1 MEVLGLVAGG
11 FGTALQPINV
21 GFLMVGVLL
30 GLVIGVLPGL
40 GGTSGVAILLPISVV
55 IARGDIAGA
64 NSTTAV
70 ILLAGIYWGALF
82 GGVITSILFNIPGEP
97 WSVVLLFDGFPL
109 AKRKGKPGLAL
120 TSSFLSSFVGA
131 FIATLLFT
139 FFAQWIA
146 DKALSFGPPELFAV
160 FVLSFA
166 TLVGLGA
173 ESPFKALA
181 MLAFG
186 LLLAAVGFD
195 TITGSQR
202 LIPLAGIDNE
212 ALRGFQIDLLAGIGF
227 VPVTIG
233 LFGIGEILASAEEQ
247 GIGYMEQI
255 SARLGFKD
263 LVEAFAALRQR
274 IRLVVSNAVIG
285 FLFGVLPGHGATA
298 ASFLGYGLARQY
310 SKNKE
315 NFGKGEISGIM
326 GPQSAADAAGVA
338 SMVPMITLGIPG
350 SPTSAVI
357 MAGLFIWGLQPG
369 PVLFLEHQDFVWGL
383 IASIYLGHL
392 LTFIICLL
400 AVPLLAMIM
409 RVPYAIITPFIV
421 VISIIGSYSLNNSML
436 DVFIT
441 VLFGLIGYWLR
452 KLKYPLA
459 PLVVAL
465 VLGDSMER
473 ELRKPLIAG
482 GGNPLYFFSS
492 WLAIV
497 VLALAAVLVLIPLA
511 RTLLA
516 RRAAGR
522 LLAVATTEEGVSTS
536 PEL

>member
-1 MEVLGLVAGG
+1 VDVFGEIGATLGNLAGG
-11 FGTALQPINV
+11 FGTALHPINMAML
-21 GFLMVGVLL
+21 FLAVVL

-40 GGTSGVAILLPISVV
+40 GGTSGVAILLPITVF
-55 IARGDIAGA
+55 IAHGSLPGSDA
-64 NSTTAV
+64 TTA
-70 ILLAGIYWGALF
+70 IIFLAGIYWGALF

-97 WSVVLLFDGFPL
+97 WAVVLLFDGFPL
-109 AKRKGKPGLAL
+109 AKRLGKPGLAL
-120 TSSFLSSFVGA
+120 ASSFVSSFVGA
-131 FIATLLFT
+131 LTATVLFT
-139 FFAQWIA
+139 FFALPIA
-146 DKALSFGPPELFAV
+146 LRALEFGPAELFAV

-166 TLVGLGA
+166 TLIGLGA
-173 ESPFKALA
+173 EAPMKSLA

-195 TITGSQR
+195 TITGEQR
-202 LIPLAGIDNE
+202 LNFGQISLLSGIS
-212 ALRGFQIDLLAGIGF
+212 F

-247 GIGYMEQI
+247 GIGYVENI
-255 SARLGFKD
+255 SAKLGLRD
-263 LVEAFAALRQR
+263 VFAALGELRKR
-274 IRLVVSNAVIG
+274 MRLVLSNSIIG
-285 FLFGVLPGHGATA
+285 FFFGVLPGHGATA

-338 SMVPMITLGIPG
+338 SLVPMITLGIPG

-357 MAGLFIWGLQPG
+357 MAGLFVWGLQPG
-369 PVLFLEHQDFVWGL
+369 PVLFIQHPDFVWGL

-392 LTFIICLL
+392 LTFILCLL

-441 VLFGLIGYWLR
+441 VVFGIIGYWLR
-452 KLKYPLA
+452 KMKYPLA

-465 VLGDSMER
+465 VLGDSTER
-473 ELRKPLIAG
+473 ELRKALIAG
-482 GGNPLYFFSS
+482 HGSPLYFFNSALS
-492 WLAIV
+492 TVIL
-497 VLALAAVLVLIPLA
+497 LAALVLVLIPLI
-511 RTLLA
+511 RTLRSR
-516 RRAAGR
+516 RRAATVR
-522 LLAVATTEEGVSTS
+522 AATADDAAR
-536 PEL
+536 

>member
-1 MEVLGLVAGG
+1 MEVFGLLAGG
-11 FGTALQPINV
+11 FATALQPLNV
-21 GFLMVGVLL
+21 AFLFIGVTL

-64 NSTTAV
+64 DSTTAV

-120 TSSFLSSFVGA
+120 TSSFVSSFVGA
-131 FIATLLFT
+131 FIATCLFT
-139 FFAQWIA
+139 LFAKEIA
-146 DKALSFGPPELFAV
+146 DRALAFGPPELFAV

-173 ESPFKALA
+173 ESPLKALA
-181 MLAFG
+181 MLALG

-195 TITGSQR
+195 TITGAQR
-202 LIPLAGIDNE
+202 LIPFTGFE
-212 ALRGFQIDLLAGIGF
+212 PLRSLQINLLAGVGF

-247 GIGYMEQI
+247 GIGYMEKI

-263 LVEAFAALRQR
+263 LLEALAALRKR
-274 IRLVVSNAVIG
+274 WFLVVSNSVIG

-310 SKNKE
+310 AKNKE
-315 NFGKGEISGIM
+315 DFGKGEISGVM
-326 GPQSAADAAGVA
+326 GPQATADAAGVA
-338 SMVPMITLGIPG
+338 SLVPMVTLGVPG

-357 MAGLFIWGLQPG
+357 MAGLFVWGLQPG
-369 PVLFLEHQDFVWGL
+369 PLLFTEHSTFVWGL
-383 IASIYLGHL
+383 IASIYLGHF
-392 LTFIICLL
+392 LTFILCLL
-400 AVPLLAMIM
+400 AVPLLASIM
-409 RVPYAIITPFIV
+409 RVPYAVITPFIV

-436 DVFIT
+436 DVAFT
-441 VLFGLIGYWLR
+441 VLFGLVGYWLR
-452 KLKYPLA
+452 KMKYPLA

-465 VLGDSMER
+465 VLGDSTER
-473 ELRKPLIAG
+473 ELRKTLIAG
-482 GGNPLYFFSS
+482 SGDPAFFFSS
-492 WLAIV
+492 ALSTV
-497 VLALAAVLVLIPLA
+497 VLILAAVILLLPLVGAVRSRLRP
-511 RTLLA
+511 
-516 RRAAGR
+516 AG
-522 LLAVATTEEGVSTS
+522 VPVDDTD
-536 PEL
+536 

>member
-1 MEVLGLVAGG
+1 MLDVLGLLAGG
-11 FGTALQPINV
+11 FATALQPINIA
-21 GFLMVGVLL
+21 FLLIGVTL

-55 IARGDIAGA
+55 IARGDIQGA

-70 ILLAGIYWGALF
+70 ILLCGIYWGALF

-120 TSSFLSSFVGA
+120 TSSFLSSLVGA
-131 FIATLLFT
+131 FIATVLFT
-139 FFAQWIA
+139 FLAKQVA
-146 DKALSFGPPELFAV
+146 DQALFFGPAELFAV

-173 ESPFKALA
+173 ESPLKAVA
-181 MLAFG
+181 MLALG

-195 TITGSQR
+195 TLTGSQR
-202 LIPLAGIDNE
+202 MNFGNI
-212 ALRGFQIDLLAGIGF
+212 QLLAGIGF

-247 GIGYMEQI
+247 GIGYVEKI

-263 LVEAFAALRQR
+263 LFDALGALRSR
-274 IRLVVSNAVIG
+274 LFLVVSNSVIG

-310 SKNKE
+310 AKDKSG
-315 NFGKGEISGIM
+315 FGKGEISGIM
-326 GPQSAADAAGVA
+326 GPQATADAAGVA
-338 SMVPMITLGIPG
+338 SLVPMVTLGVPG

-357 MAGLFIWGLQPG
+357 MAGLFVWGLQPG
-369 PVLFLEHQDFVWGL
+369 PLLFTEHSTFVWGL
-383 IASIYLGHL
+383 IASIYLGHF
-392 LTFIICLL
+392 LTFILCLL
-400 AVPLLAMIM
+400 AVPLLASIM

-436 DVFIT
+436 DVAFT
-441 VLFGLIGYWLR
+441 VIFGLVGYWLR
-452 KLKYPLA
+452 KMKYPLA

-465 VLGDSMER
+465 VLGDSTER
-473 ELRKPLIAG
+473 ELRKTLIAG
-482 GGNPLYFFSS
+482 AGNPAFFFSS
-492 WLAIV
+492 TLSTV
-497 VLALAAVLVLIPLA
+497 VMILAAVVLILPLVGA
-511 RTLLA
+511 VRGRL
-516 RRAAGR
+516 RRAG
-522 LLAVATTEEGVSTS
+522 VAADDTD
-536 PEL
+536 

>member
-1 MEVLGLVAGG
+1 MEVLGLLAGG
-11 FGTALQPINV
+11 FATALQPINV

-120 TSSFLSSFVGA
+120 TSSFVSSFVGA
-131 FIATLLFT
+131 LIATLLFT
-139 FFAQWIA
+139 FLAKEIA
-146 DKALSFGPPELFAV
+146 DRALAFGPPELFAV

-173 ESPFKALA
+173 ESPLKALA
-181 MLAFG
+181 MLALG

-202 LIPLAGIDNE
+202 LIPFAGSE
-212 ALRGFQIDLLAGIGF
+212 FEPLRNIQINLLAGVGF

-247 GIGYMEQI
+247 GIGYMEKI

-263 LVEAFAALRQR
+263 LIEALAALRKR
-274 IRLVVSNAVIG
+274 WFLVVSNSIIG

-310 SKNKE
+310 AKNKE
-315 NFGKGEISGIM
+315 DFGKGEISGIM
-326 GPQSAADAAGVA
+326 GPQCTADAAGVA
-338 SMVPMITLGIPG
+338 SLVPMVTLGVPG

-357 MAGLFIWGLQPG
+357 MAGLFVWGLQPG
-369 PVLFLEHQDFVWGL
+369 PLLFIQHQDFVWGL
-383 IASIYLGHL
+383 IASIYVGHF
-392 LTFIICLL
+392 LTFLLCLL
-400 AVPLLAMIM
+400 LVPVLAMIM

-421 VISIIGSYSLNNSML
+421 VISFIGSDSLNNSLL
-436 DVFIT
+436 DVSIT
-441 VLFGLIGYWLR
+441 IVFGLIGYWLR
-452 KLKYPLA
+452 KMKYPLA

-465 VLGDSMER
+465 VLGDSTER
-473 ELRKPLIAG
+473 ELRKSLIAG
-482 GGNPLYFFSS
+482 AGNPGIFFSS
-492 WLAIV
+492 PLSSVIMILAV
-497 VLALAAVLVLIPLA
+497 VLLLYPLA
-511 RTLLA
+511 KTIR
-516 RRAAGR
+516 GR
-522 LLAVATTEEGVSTS
+522 LRPAPASAAERKHAA
-536 PEL
+536 